1 MYLKF
6 FCSNRP
12 QKWSDLV
19 SMDKWRYNTTC
30 HTSIQMSPYEALY
43 GYKPPILAIGP
54 YENRSNVVFGNYLEE
69 RRRIEAQLKDGLLKA
84 HNRMK

>member
-1 MYLKF
+1 M
-6 FCSNRP
+6 
-12 QKWSDLV
+12 
-19 SMDKWRYNTTC
+19 T
-30 HTSIQMSPYEALY
+30 PYEALY

-69 RRRIEAQLKDGLLKA
+69 RRRIEAHLKDGLLKA